1 MKSSSR
7 RIAFFVAYITI
18 AGGLWTASNWWERGW
33 ATRLATDSV
42 SPDGCYRIQ
51 SFKPYWLLP
60 DTFHRRSDPNED
72 QPAEWFPWWGYP
84 GFFRL
89 YDHRTEELISE
100 TKVHDWDSIVEK
112 VSWGGGSGQVRSGM
126 IRIGPNLPDCIGDIP
141 GKVRRE
147 Q

>member
-18 AGGLWTASNWWERGW
+18 ASGLWTASNWWERGW

-51 SFKPYWLLP
+51 SFKPYWVLP
-60 DTFHRRSDPNED
+60 NIFHREPDVNGVNS
-72 QPAEWFPWWGYP
+72 PAWFPWWGYP
-84 GFFRL
+84 GFYRL
-89 YDHRTEELISE
+89 FDNRSGELISE
-100 TKVHDWDSIVEK
+100 TKIYDLESAGGRL
-112 VSWGGGSGQVRSGM
+112 SWGVGSGYVMAGLIIIAS
-126 IRIGPNLPDCIGDIP
+126 NLPDCTGDHP
-141 GKVRRE
+141 GETRRK